1 MRASS
6 IGRRATS
13 GARVAVRRT
22 TGNEEVASLAT
33 TATSAM
39 ASSIAAEFVAGPGMR
54 GGHGSEDHHG
64 SGDGGSS
71 VGERTG
77 QTARHSQYGVEH
89 MGSPA
94 SIRTRAVPGLDLV
107 A

>member
-6 IGRRATS
+6 SGRRATS

-39 ASSIAAEFVAGPGMR
+39 ASSIAAEFVAGPG
-54 GGHGSEDHHG
+54 
-64 SGDGGSS
+64 
-71 VGERTG
+71 
-77 QTARHSQYGVEH
+77 
-89 MGSPA
+89 
-94 SIRTRAVPGLDLV
+94 
-107 A
+107 